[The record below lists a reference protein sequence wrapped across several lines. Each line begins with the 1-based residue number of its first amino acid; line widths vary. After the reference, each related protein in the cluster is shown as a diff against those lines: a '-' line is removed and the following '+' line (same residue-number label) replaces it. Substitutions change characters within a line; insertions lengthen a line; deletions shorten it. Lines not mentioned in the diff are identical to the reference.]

1 LANNLGTILVVDDC
15 DLVLE
20 VLVATLKNAHFTVLE
35 ANSGLK
41 ALKLAAKY
49 LGDIDLLLA
58 AVEMKEMS
66 GPYLGQALM
75 KARPEIHVML
85 TCGDVLL
92 GDFGCA
98 LIQKPFGSM
107 KLIEMVNVTL
117 HSTEKSD
124 FTRRS
129 AGSSA

>member
-20 VLVATLKNAHFTVLE
+20 VLVAILKNAHFAVLE
-35 ANSGLK
+35 ANNGFS

-58 AVEMKEMS
+58 AVEMPEMS
-66 GPYLGQALM
+66 GPYLGQELK
-75 KARPEIHVML
+75 KARPEIRVML
-85 TCGDVLL
+85 TCGNILL

-98 LIQKPFGSM
+98 LIQKPFGSI
-107 KLIEMVNVTL
+107 KLIEMVNVTI

-124 FTRRS
+124 FTRR
-129 AGSSA
+129 AARSSA